1 MAKKNWGK
9 PAYKG
14 KPDPL
19 KAANIVMFIVVL
31 LLVIGFLKVAMREGW
46 ISNISNFISQQI
58 QSRQTPQESE

>member
-19 KAANIVMFIVVL
+19 KAANMFMFVL
-31 LLVIGFLKVAMREGW
+31 ITLLIIGFIKIALREGW
-46 ISNISNFISQQI
+46 ISQAVNFIIS
-58 QSRQTPQESE
+58 